1 MIFGGSPHI
10 VEEPPR
16 FEQKISAIMTG
27 IGSNCNSLL
36 WVIVIAARNKITV
49 MLSINMDRTKA
60 RIINMIKIFV
70 VLYLTALAMVRQSQ
84 EKNPESAIPSTMIII
99 PAMKM
104 MVCQLIPFVLSVA
117 SAPARQKSTD
127 VKD

>member
-1 MIFGGSPHI
+1 
-10 VEEPPR
+10 
-16 FEQKISAIMTG
+16 MTG

-99 PAMKM
+99 PAMK
-104 MVCQLIPFVLSVA
+104 
-117 SAPARQKSTD
+117 
-127 VKD
+127 

>member
-16 FEQKISAIMTG
+16 FEQNISAMITG
-27 IGSNCNSLL
+27 IGSNFNSLPC
-36 WVIVIAARNKITV
+36 VMVIAARNRITV
-49 MLSINMDRTKA
+49 ILSINIDSTNART
-60 RIINMIKIFV
+60 INITKIFV
-70 VLYLTALAMVRQSQ
+70 VLYLTAFAMVRQSQ
-84 EKNPESAIPSTMIII
+84 EKNPEIAIPSTMIIM
-99 PAMKM
+99 PKMKII
-104 MVCQLIPFVLSVA
+104 VCQLIPFVLSVA

>member
-1 MIFGGSPHI
+1 
-10 VEEPPR
+10 
-16 FEQKISAIMTG
+16 
-27 IGSNCNSLL
+27 
-36 WVIVIAARNKITV
+36 

-127 VKD
+127 VKV

>member
-16 FEQKISAIMTG
+16 FEQNISAMITG
-27 IGSNCNSLL
+27 IGSNFNSLP
-36 WVIVIAARNKITV
+36 WVMVIAARNRITV
-49 MLSINMDRTKA
+49 ILSINIDSTNART
-60 RIINMIKIFV
+60 INITKIFV
-70 VLYLTALAMVRQSQ
+70 VLYLTAFAMVRQSQ
-84 EKNPESAIPSTMIII
+84 EKNPEIAIPSTMIIM
-99 PAMKM
+99 PKMKII
-104 MVCQLIPFVLSVA
+104 VCQLIPFVLSVA

>member
-1 MIFGGSPHI
+1 
-10 VEEPPR
+10 
-16 FEQKISAIMTG
+16 
-27 IGSNCNSLL
+27 
-36 WVIVIAARNKITV
+36 
-49 MLSINMDRTKA
+49 
-60 RIINMIKIFV
+60 MIKIFV

-127 VKD
+127 VKV

>member
-16 FEQKISAIMTG
+16 FEQNISAMITG
-27 IGSNCNSLL
+27 IGSNLNSLPC
-36 WVIVIAARNKITV
+36 VMVIAARNRITV
-49 MLSINMDRTKA
+49 ILSINIDSTNART
-60 RIINMIKIFV
+60 INITKIFV
-70 VLYLTALAMVRQSQ
+70 VLYLTVFAMVRQSQ
-84 EKNPESAIPSTMIII
+84 EKNPEIAIPSTMIIM
-99 PAMKM
+99 PKMKII
-104 MVCQLIPFVLSVA
+104 VCQLIPFVLSVA